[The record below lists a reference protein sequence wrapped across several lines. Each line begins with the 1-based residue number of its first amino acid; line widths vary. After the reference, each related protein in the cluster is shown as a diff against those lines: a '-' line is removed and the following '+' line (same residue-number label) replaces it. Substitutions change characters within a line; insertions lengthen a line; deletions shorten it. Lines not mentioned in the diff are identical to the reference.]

1 MMELIEK
8 SNLMA
13 KLGHYFLENNANL
26 QDCIHDAFI
35 KNAWFT
41 EAFTKNALYQIA
53 TNFLD
58 KDLLNNWID
67 TYPLLKTDKLQQKTI
82 GIVMAGNIPLV
93 GFHDFLCVF
102 ITGHKAKI
110 KLSSK
115 DTVLWTH
122 IYNTLLNWDA
132 RITDY
137 LSFEPILKNCDAYI
151 ATGSNNTSTFFKEYF
166 AKYPHI
172 IRQNRTSIAILDN
185 NMTEADYNALEN
197 DIALYFGMGCRN
209 VSKIYVPANFNF
221 EKMLEQFKKYTY
233 FQDHNKMRNNYEFQL
248 AMYILN
254 KVPYMSNGSFL
265 FVENKLPFAP
275 ISVVNYE
282 YYNNI
287 NDIIESLNPSEIQC
301 IVTNTHTKESIAAK
315 TTIPVFEFGKAQI
328 PSLKDYPDGIDVM
341 AFLSTLS

>member
-1 MMELIEK
+1 
-8 SNLMA
+8 
-13 KLGHYFLENNANL
+13 
-26 QDCIHDAFI
+26 
-35 KNAWFT
+35 
-41 EAFTKNALYQIA
+41 
-53 TNFLD
+53 
-58 KDLLNNWID
+58 
-67 TYPLLKTDKLQQKTI
+67 
-82 GIVMAGNIPLV
+82 
-93 GFHDFLCVF
+93 
-102 ITGHKAKI
+102 
-110 KLSSK
+110 
-115 DTVLWTH
+115 
-122 IYNTLLNWDA
+122 
-132 RITDY
+132 
-137 LSFEPILKNCDAYI
+137 DAYI
-151 ATGSNNTSTFFKEYF
+151 ATGSNNKITFFKEYF

-328 PSLKDYPDGIDVM
+328 PS
-341 AFLSTLS
+341 